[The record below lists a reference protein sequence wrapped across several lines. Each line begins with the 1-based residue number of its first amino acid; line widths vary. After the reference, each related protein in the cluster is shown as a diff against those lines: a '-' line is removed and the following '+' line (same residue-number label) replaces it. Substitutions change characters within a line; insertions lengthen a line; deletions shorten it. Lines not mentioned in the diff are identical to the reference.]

1 MSESMMTSGQA
12 PPVVLDGAARLRAW
26 RRRNL
31 ASGTSG
37 HRPFCQMIL
46 ISPRCGRD
54 VPARQMAARMPAM
67 TQLLSAAPPPTQG
80 ANRKFLGRA
89 GVRQVSGI
97 GAGLPTMGSSRVV
110 AQEVT
115 SERRVVNA
123 DIDSVVIFPRARG
136 AARQEPGGLCHAG

>member
-46 ISPRCGRD
+46 ISPRCGGTA
-54 VPARQMAARMPAM
+54 PARQMAARMPAM
-67 TQLLSAAPPPTQG
+67 TQLLSSGACAHPAGRRYEPSASALRQHDPPT
-80 ANRKFLGRA
+80 
-89 GVRQVSGI
+89 
-97 GAGLPTMGSSRVV
+97 
-110 AQEVT
+110 
-115 SERRVVNA
+115 
-123 DIDSVVIFPRARG
+123 
-136 AARQEPGGLCHAG
+136 